1 MPKFKQV
8 GIDVEVNGVIEQ
20 ARLSF
25 SESENDILRRLL
37 LAPRGT
43 ARPSTAPGAAAPIGP
58 PRARGLWTVEIFGSR
73 ESAVNLKDAYRVTL
87 ERLAERFPNFL
98 QEFSREKARSRRFV
112 ARDPRALYGN
122 APHLAGKHARP
133 LVDGWFFDT
142 NLSKVQVSQRLKVA
156 ARLCSLLYGKELRIL
171 DNLEEI

>member
-1 MPKFKQV
+1 MAKLKQI
-8 GIDVEVNGVIEQ
+8 GIDVDVNGVIEQ

-37 LAPRGT
+37 LAARGA
-43 ARPSTAPGAAAPIGP
+43 ARPRAGPAAAAPVGP
-58 PRARGLWTVEIFGSR
+58 PRARGLWTVELLGER
-73 ESAVNLKDAYRVTL
+73 EAAANLQSAYRLTL
-87 ERLAERFPNFL
+87 ERLAQRFPNFL

-122 APHLAGKHARP
+122 APHLADKHARP
-133 LVDGWFFDT
+133 LGDGWYVDT
-142 NLSKVQVSQRLKVA
+142 NLSRVQVAQRTKIA
-156 ARLCSLLYGKELRIL
+156 ARLCGLLYGKDLRIL